1 MLSQISGPPTPDP
14 SHRKSGLPDVR
25 TMMRNPGRP
34 GFRGEG
40 EHICTM
46 EAVACSI
53 TTFALPGGEPPSVA
67 AGRGLELMSAL
78 PRRAS

>member
-1 MLSQISGPPTPDP
+1 
-14 SHRKSGLPDVR
+14 
-25 TMMRNPGRP
+25 
-34 GFRGEG
+34 
-40 EHICTM
+40 M